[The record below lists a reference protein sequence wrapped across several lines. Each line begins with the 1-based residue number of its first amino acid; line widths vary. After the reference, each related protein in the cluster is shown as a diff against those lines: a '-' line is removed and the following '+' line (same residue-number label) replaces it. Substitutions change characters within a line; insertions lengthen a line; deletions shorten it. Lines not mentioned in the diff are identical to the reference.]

1 MGLLV
6 DGGGVRAPQ
15 RARGPAARAHRR
27 EHGSLNGNAIV
38 LVVVLL
44 SSFTFPLTITGASVA
59 LPDIRA
65 DLGAGLTA
73 SQWVITGYNA
83 CFASFLVAMGS
94 LADVAGRRR
103 IFTGGV
109 AVFCAAGLAA
119 AASRDVLTLNAV
131 RALGGV
137 GAAAAA
143 TGGSAIL
150 AATFHGTARVRA
162 FGMLGTVLGMGLAFG
177 PTVGGVLV
185 ETLGWRAAFG
195 VPAAVAGLVLLLVPV
210 LPAARGDAGRRID
223 WAGAALFTAALLVLI
238 TSIVEGGER
247 GFGGP
252 AVLGGLVAAV
262 LLATAFVT
270 VERRADDP
278 MFELG
283 LLANPRFSSYAV
295 AAGAI
300 VFVLVPLLVYLP
312 SYLISVVG
320 LAPGEAGVWLLMLT
334 APTVV
339 LPMAGTALAK
349 RMPAGPLVAGSV
361 AVTGAGALLLVTI
374 GPGSTPWA
382 LAVPL
387 ALTGAGFGLSTGLL
401 DGLAVTVVRP
411 EQAGTAA
418 GMFSTARLATETVGI
433 AVVGAALAALSGDR
447 LTGTH
452 YTGALR
458 TVCVALAVFSAVAT
472 ACVLGLSRKPA
483 GRGPAAGG

>member
-1 MGLLV
+1 M
-6 DGGGVRAPQ
+6 
-15 RARGPAARAHRR
+15 
-27 EHGSLNGNAIV
+27 
-38 LVVVLL
+38 L

-59 LPDIRA
+59 LPDIRD

-103 IFTGGV
+103 IFIGGV
-109 AVFCAAGLAA
+109 ALFCATGLAA

-150 AATFHGTARVRA
+150 AATFHGAARTRA
-162 FGMLGTVLGMGLAFG
+162 FGALGTVLGMGLAFG
-177 PTVGGVLV
+177 PTVGGLLV

-195 VPAAVAGLVLLLVPV
+195 VPAAVAGLVLVLVPV
-210 LPAARGDAGRRID
+210 LPGARGDAGRRID
-223 WAGAALFTAALLVLI
+223 WAGAGLFTAALLALI

-252 AVLGGLVAAV
+252 LVLGGFAAAGA
-262 LLATAFVT
+262 LAAAFVA

-283 LLANPRFSSYAV
+283 LLANPKFSSYAV
-295 AAGAI
+295 AAGSI

-312 SYLISVVG
+312 SYLIAVVG
-320 LAPGEAGVWLLMLT
+320 LDAGEAGVWLLMLT

-349 RMPAGPLVAGSV
+349 RLPAGAVVAGSV
-361 AVTGAGALLLVTI
+361 AVTGVGALLLVTI

-447 LTGTH
+447 LTGSH
-452 YTGALR
+452 YTDALR
-458 TVCVALAVFSAVAT
+458 IVCAALALFAAAAT
-472 ACVLGLSRKPA
+472 ACVLGLSRKPV
-483 GRGPAAGG
+483 GHGAAPGG

>member
-1 MGLLV
+1 M
-6 DGGGVRAPQ
+6 
-15 RARGPAARAHRR
+15 
-27 EHGSLNGNAIV
+27 
-38 LVVVLL
+38 

-65 DLGAGLTA
+65 DLDAGLTA

-103 IFTGGV
+103 VFAGGV
-109 AVFCAAGLAA
+109 AVFCATGLAA
-119 AASRDVLTLNAV
+119 AASQDVLTLNAV
-131 RALGGV
+131 RALGGM

-150 AATFHGTARVRA
+150 AATFHGAARVRA

-177 PTVGGVLV
+177 PTVGGLLV

-195 VPAAVAGLVLLLVPV
+195 VPAAVAGLVLVLVRR
-210 LPAARGDAGRRID
+210 LPAARAEAGRRID
-223 WAGAALFTAALLVLI
+223 WAGAVLFTAALLVLI

-247 GFGGP
+247 GFGSP
-252 AVLGGLVAAV
+252 LVLGGFVAAAA
-262 LLATAFVT
+262 LAAGFTV

-295 AAGAI
+295 AAGSI

-320 LAPGEAGVWLLMLT
+320 LDAGEAGAWLLMLT
-334 APTVV
+334 APTVL
-339 LPMAGTALAK
+339 LPMAGTALAR
-349 RMPAGPLVAGSV
+349 RMPTGPLVAGSV
-361 AVTGAGALLLVTI
+361 AVTGVGALLLVTI
-374 GPGSTPWA
+374 GPGSTPGA

-401 DGLAVTVVRP
+401 DGLAVTAVRP

-447 LTGTH
+447 LTGAH

-458 TVCVALAVFSAVAT
+458 TVCVALALFSAVAT
-472 ACVLGLSRKPA
+472 ACVLALSREPV
-483 GRGPAAGG
+483 GRGHATGG

>member
-1 MGLLV
+1 MGVLV
-6 DGGGVRAPQ
+6 DGRGVRAAQ
-15 RARGPAARAHRR
+15 RARGPAAGAHRR
-27 EHGSLNGNAIV
+27 EHRALKGNALV
-38 LVVVLL
+38 LAVVLL
-44 SSFTFPLTITGASVA
+44 SSFTSPLTITGVSVA

-103 IFTGGV
+103 VFAGGV
-109 AVFCAAGLAA
+109 AVFCATGLAA
-119 AASRDVLTLNAV
+119 AASQDVLTLNAV
-131 RALGGV
+131 RVLGGV
-137 GAAAAA
+137 GAAASA

-162 FGMLGTVLGMGLAFG
+162 VGLLGTVLGAGLAFG
-177 PTVGGVLV
+177 PTVGGLLV

-195 VPAAVAGLVLLLVPV
+195 APAALAGLVLLFVPR
-210 LPAARGDAGRRID
+210 LPAGRGEPGRRID
-223 WAGAALFTAALLVLI
+223 WAGAALFTGALLALI

-247 GFGGP
+247 GFGAP
-252 AVLGGLVAAV
+252 LVLAGFVLAAA
-262 LLATAFVT
+262 LAAAFAA
-270 VERRADDP
+270 VERRTDDP
-278 MFELG
+278 MFELA
-283 LLANPRFSSYAV
+283 LLANRRFSSYAV
-295 AAGAI
+295 AAGSI
-300 VFVLVPLLVYLP
+300 VFVLVPMLVYLP

-320 LAPGEAGVWLLMLT
+320 LDAGEAGLWLLMLT

-339 LPMAGTALAK
+339 LPTAGAALAK
-349 RMPAGPLVAGSV
+349 RIPAGPLVAGSV

-401 DGLAVTVVRP
+401 DGLAVTAVRP

-418 GMFSTARLATETVGI
+418 GMFSTARLAAETIAI
-433 AVVGAALAALSGDR
+433 AVVGAALAVLSGDR
-447 LTGTH
+447 LAGAH
-452 YTGALR
+452 YTDALR
-458 TVCVALAVFSAVAT
+458 VVCAALAVFAAVAT
-472 ACVLGLSRKPA
+472 ACVLALSRRPA
-483 GRGPAAGG
+483 GRGAVPGG